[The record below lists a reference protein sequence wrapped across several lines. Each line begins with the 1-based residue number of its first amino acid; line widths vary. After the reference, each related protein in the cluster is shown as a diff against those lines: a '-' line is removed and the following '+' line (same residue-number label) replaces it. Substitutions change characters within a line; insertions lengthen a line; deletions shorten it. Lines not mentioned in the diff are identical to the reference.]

1 MSPHAESHPFV
12 SLPPKIRNRALGAGL
27 ATVVLCLAAAGCG
40 GSRPV
45 RRAPTQRDVAT
56 IEAAMVDITNQCQS
70 SAAFVA
76 TADAASLR
84 RDVNALLRTYRS
96 VDPDARMSIGALRT
110 TTHRELEVAHT
121 DLQDGCAPHQAR
133 RLAVATDDH

>member
-1 MSPHAESHPFV
+1 MSGA
-12 SLPPKIRNRALGAGL
+12 PPRILHGALGAGL
-27 ATVVLCLAAAGCG
+27 ATVVLCLAATGCG

-76 TADAASLR
+76 AADPASLK
-84 RDVNALLRTYRS
+84 RDVDALLRTYRI
-96 VDPDARMSIGALRT
+96 VHPDARLSIGVLRT
-110 TTHRELEVAHT
+110 TPQRELKVAQT
-121 DLQDGCAPHQAR
+121 DLQDGCAPQQAR
-133 RLAVATDDH
+133 RLAAATENH